1 MSDLDFVIVD
11 VFAEQKYA
19 GNQLAVFTQAQDLSD
34 QQMQQIAQETHF
46 SETTFIRS
54 GRQADGGYAVR
65 IFTPGAEVPFAGH
78 PTLGTAWVIRHILGN
93 NDESIKLNLRVGQIP
108 VDVQDQLLWMTTRP
122 PVFGETLPAEV
133 IAPILRLDTTDLNER
148 FPIEVVSTGLP
159 FIFVPL
165 KTLDAVKRVR
175 LDADHLTQIVAGKDI
190 TNTIFVFCPETYSP
204 DNQINARFFA
214 PGYGIP
220 EDPATGSANSCLAA
234 YLVKH
239 RYFDTSEIDV
249 KVEQGIEI
257 ARPSR
262 LYLKAKEGLDNA
274 IQVKVGGKVQLIAK
288 GQFL

>member
-1 MSDLDFVIVD
+1 MSELDFIIVD
-11 VFAEQKYA
+11 VFAEQKYS

-54 GRQADGGYAVR
+54 GRQADGGYTVR

-93 NDESIKLNLRVGQIP
+93 PDETVRLDLRVGQIP
-108 VDVQDQLLWMTTRP
+108 VDFQDQLLWMTTRP
-122 PVFGETLPAEV
+122 PVFGETLPTEV
-133 IAPILRLDTTDLNER
+133 IAPILRLDTTDLDER

-165 KTLDAVKRVR
+165 KTLDAVKRVQLDVDLLAR
-175 LDADHLTQIVAGKDI
+175 LVAGKDI
-190 TNTIFVFCPETYSP
+190 TQTIFVFCPETYAQ

-214 PGYGIP
+214 PAYGIP

-239 RYFDTSEIDV
+239 RYFDTNTIDV
-249 KVEQGIEI
+249 KVEQGYEI
-257 ARPSR
+257 GRRSR
-262 LYLKAKEGLDNA
+262 LYLKAKESPSGDIL
-274 IQVKVGGKVQLIAK
+274 VKVGGKVQLIAK
-288 GQFL
+288 GQFV

>member
-1 MSDLDFVIVD
+1 MKELDFIIVD
-11 VFAEQKYA
+11 VFAEKKYA

-54 GRQADGGYAVR
+54 DRQADGGYAVR

-93 NDESIKLNLRVGQIP
+93 PHDTVSLNLGVGQIP
-108 VDVQDQLLWMTTRP
+108 VDFQDQLLWMTTRP
-122 PVFGETLPAEV
+122 PIFGETLPAEV
-133 IAPILRLDTTDLNER
+133 IAPILRLDTTDLDEC
-148 FPIEVVSTGLP
+148 FPNEVVSTGLP

-175 LDADHLTQIVAGKDI
+175 LDTDRLTQLVTGKDI
-190 TNTIFVFCPETYSP
+190 TNTIFVFCPETYSA
-204 DNQINARFFA
+204 DNQINARLFA
-214 PGYGIP
+214 PAYGIP

-239 RYFDTSEIDV
+239 RYFDTSTINI
-249 KVEQGIEI
+249 KVEQGYEI
-257 ARPSR
+257 GRPSR
-262 LYLKAKEGLDNA
+262 LYLKASEKPNSDIL
-274 IQVKVGGKVQLIAK
+274 IKVGGKVQLIAK